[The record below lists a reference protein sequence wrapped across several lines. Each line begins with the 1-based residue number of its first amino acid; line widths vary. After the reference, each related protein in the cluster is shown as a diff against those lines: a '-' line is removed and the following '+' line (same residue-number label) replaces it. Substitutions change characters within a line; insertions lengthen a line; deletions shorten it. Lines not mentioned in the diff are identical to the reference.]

1 MTALSRERL
10 LRRGLRLEY
19 ITVAWNVG
27 EGVVSIG
34 AALAS
39 GSVAL
44 LGFGVDSLVE
54 SVSALVLVWRLRSEQ
69 HGGLD
74 EEAIERIEH
83 RAERLVAI
91 LLLALGVYIALAA
104 IVALVS
110 SDRPSA
116 SPVGIVITAVS
127 LGVMGFLARAK
138 RTTGEAL
145 GSKALIIDAFQ
156 TTTCMWLSAT
166 TLVGLAANAFFGW
179 WWADPVAALVL
190 ALLVLREA
198 LEAWRGEDEVMPEIN

>member
-1 MTALSRERL
+1 MTVLTRDRL

-19 ITVAWNVG
+19 LTVGWNLT

-54 SVSALVLVWRLRSEQ
+54 SVSALVLVWRLRAEQ

-91 LLLALGVYIALAA
+91 LLLALGVYIAFAA
-104 IVALVS
+104 IVALVTA
-110 SDRPSA
+110 DRPSV
-116 SPVGIVITAVS
+116 SPVGIVVTAVS
-127 LGVMGFLARAK
+127 LGVMGFVARAK
-138 RTTGEAL
+138 RATGEAL

-166 TLVGLAANAFFGW
+166 TLAGLAANALFGW

-198 LEAWRGEDEVMPEIN
+198 LEAWRGEDEVVPEID